1 MGGSCEEEG
10 GDSGR
15 AKNAVRSPAPHSRPV
30 RQYRQTL
37 PNKSVPRLKGAFSTS
52 ILPKN
57 SLRGGKTEACGQYQ
71 NLKNLQ
77 EVSKVEIQEPFLGE
91 SIHSQPLDDEESAPK
106 RIRTFNLLIRSQ
118 IDFVL
123 PSV

>member
-1 MGGSCEEEG
+1 MGGSFEEEG

-15 AKNAVRSPAPHSRPV
+15 AKSAARSPAPHSRPV
-30 RQYRQTL
+30 RLSRWGF
-37 PNKSVPRLKGAFSTS
+37 PDAGVPRLKRAFLTS
-52 ILPKN
+52 VLPES
-57 SLRGGKTEACGQYQ
+57 SLRRDKTKAYGRTQ

-91 SIHSQPLDDEESAPK
+91 LIHSQPLDDEESAPK

-118 IDFVL
+118 ML
-123 PSV
+123 

>member
-30 RQYRQTL
+30 RQYWQAL
-37 PNKSVPRLKGAFSTS
+37 PNKSAARFKGAFLTS

-57 SLRGGKTEACGQYQ
+57 SLRGGKTEACDQTQ

-118 IDFVL
+118 ML
-123 PSV
+123 